1 PRFNINTPLMV
12 LLVEDQPMNQMV
24 AVDTLE
30 SLFEGISVELAE
42 NGQQAVDMAKQ
53 KKYDLIFMDIHMP
66 IMDGYEA
73 TKHIR
78 ASEGPN
84 QNSTIL
90 ALTANAIKEEVE
102 KCFEVGMDRHL
113 AKPFD
118 PVKLRVLV
126 EELAGQAHS

>member
-1 PRFNINTPLMV
+1 
-12 LLVEDQPMNQMV
+12 MV